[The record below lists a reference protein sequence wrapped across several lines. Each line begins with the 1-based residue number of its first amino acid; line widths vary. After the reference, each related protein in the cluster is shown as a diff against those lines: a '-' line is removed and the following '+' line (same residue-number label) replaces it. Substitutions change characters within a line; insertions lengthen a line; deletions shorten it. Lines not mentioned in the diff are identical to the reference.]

1 MNGTFKRELHKSNPY
16 NSAIMTRFYM
26 HGIAPWMDLRG
37 WSNNFPDKSKMADG
51 GHIKFRKNTSIS
63 VIQFRT
69 KMHQKIT
76 RHTDNN
82 CMQNGFQ
89 PVDSV
94 EKEEVHSS
102 GITGSGSACG
112 RSHCKVLTKLKISH
126 WYFDQCLY
134 TSSRLHLLSKTS
146 WASVFLRIF
155 YSHPHRQWYIS
166 LIAV

>member
-94 EKEEVHSS
+94 EKEEV
-102 GITGSGSACG
+102 TAVALLA
-112 RSHCKVLTKLKISH
+112 RV
-126 WYFDQCLY
+126 
-134 TSSRLHLLSKTS
+134 RL
-146 WASVFLRIF
+146 
-155 YSHPHRQWYIS
+155 
-166 LIAV
+166 AVDHTAKF